1 MRKIAYLF
9 VLISLSSYGQ
19 DAHITIDASRV
30 LNKIPATLYGSC
42 IEDVNHEVYGGLYDQ
57 RLFGES
63 FEEPAPQAGF
73 RGWKLLKGEWRIGGG
88 GIPSGMGP
96 GYKLVRDMPVL
107 KDGQLGADILFRDRG
122 RTAGLL
128 LRVSDEG
135 QGQDN
140 LNGYAVNVTRGQKKV
155 VLGKYLHHWEML
167 AEGEMPF
174 TPADSMRLRVR
185 LEGPRL
191 LVYVNDGA
199 TPVIDHTDRNQPLLS
214 GKVGVRCDNAA
225 VRFEKVE
232 IETGD
237 STIRNVFAP
246 AAVPRVSAGW
256 DAVETN
262 AKGLYNI
269 DTVDAYTGR
278 QSQVMAFDKGSDKGS
293 GRIGIANSGLN
304 HWGISV
310 RQGQQL
316 DGSVFLH
323 GDLPGGPVTVALESA
338 DGRKTYARALLTGVA
353 SSWKKHAF
361 SLTPNATDPH
371 ARFVMYI
378 QNGKLWVDQASL
390 MSSGAAQ
397 FKGLP
402 LRADIASMM
411 VKEGLR
417 FLRYGGTMVNAPA
430 YRWKNM
436 TGSRDTRPPYKGHWY
451 PYSSNGF
458 GIEEFVRFCE
468 AAGFEPAF
476 AINVE
481 ETPEDVARMVEYL
494 TGDASTAGG
503 RQRGAAGHPAPYRLH
518 YIEIGNE
525 EVIWADKLED
535 YEHYCE
541 RFNILY
547 NAIHAK
553 NPSIQLVCS
562 VWWRPASAHMEKV
575 FRAINGKAARWD
587 LHTDADDPAAGTTVD
602 RNLQRMQELFLQ
614 WDPNTTLKCAV
625 FEENGGLHDLQR
637 ALGHA
642 TTLNAIR
649 RHGDFVL
656 TSCPANALQ
665 PYRQN
670 DNDWDQGQIFFT
682 PSRVWGM
689 PPFYAQ
695 QMAAAN
701 HLPLRLADHTEG
713 DLDVTATRSENS
725 SVLVIHIVN
734 TKDRAVKATIA
745 LDHFSRRSTQVEV
758 YTLQGGLKDENTP
771 EDPQKIST
779 VKTVVR
785 LPGDTVSY
793 ICPAR
798 CYSILRFSK

>member
-1 MRKIAYLF
+1 MRKIAFLF
-9 VLISLSSYGQ
+9 VFISLSSYAQ
-19 DAHITIDASRV
+19 ETHITIDAARV

-63 FEEPAPQAGF
+63 FEEPAPHAGF
-73 RGWKLLKGEWRIGGG
+73 RVSACW
-88 GIPSGMGP
+88 
-96 GYKLVRDMPVL
+96 
-107 KDGQLGADILFRDRG
+107 DG
-122 RTAGLL
+122 
-128 LRVSDEG
+128 VE
-135 QGQDN
+135 
-140 LNGYAVNVTRGQKKV
+140 V
-155 VLGKYLHHWEML
+155 
-167 AEGEMPF
+167 
-174 TPADSMRLRVR
+174 
-185 LEGPRL
+185 
-191 LVYVNDGA
+191 
-199 TPVIDHTDRNQPLLS
+199 
-214 GKVGVRCDNAA
+214 NAA
-225 VRFEKVE
+225 GTFAVD
-232 IETGD
+232 TLD
-237 STIRNVFAP
+237 VF
-246 AAVPRVSAGW
+246 
-256 DAVETN
+256 
-262 AKGLYNI
+262 
-269 DTVDAYTGR
+269 TGR
-278 QSQVMAFDKGSDKGS
+278 QSQAMALGTGR

-310 RQGQQL
+310 RQGQRL

-323 GDLPGGPVTVALESA
+323 GDLRRPVTVALESA
-338 DGRKTYARALLTGVA
+338 DGRKTYAVSQLTGIA
-353 SSWKKHAF
+353 SSWKKHPF

-371 ARFVMYI
+371 ARFVLYI
-378 QNGKLWVDQASL
+378 QDGKLWVDQATL

-402 LRADIASMM
+402 LRADIATMM

-458 GIEEFVRFCE
+458 GIEDFVRFCE

-481 ETPEDVARMVEYL
+481 ETPEDVADMVAYL

-503 RQRGAAGHPAPYRLH
+503 RRRAAAGHPAPYKLH

-525 EVIWADKLED
+525 EVIWGDKLED

-553 NPSIQLVCS
+553 NPSIQLVCAA
-562 VWWRPASAHMEKV
+562 WWRPASAHMEKV

-587 LHTDADDPAAGTTVD
+587 LHTDADDPAAGRTVD
-602 RNLQRMQELFLQ
+602 RTLQRMQELFMQ

-665 PYRQN
+665 PYREN
-670 DNDWDQGQIFFT
+670 DNDWDQGQLFFT
-682 PSRVWGM
+682 SSQVWGM

-695 QMAAAN
+695 QMASAN
-701 HLPLRLADHTEG
+701 HQPLRVADHTEG
-713 DLDVTATRSENS
+713 DLDVTATRSEDS
-725 SVLVIHIVN
+725 SVLVIHAVN
-734 TKDRAVKATIA
+734 TTDKAVKATIE
-745 LDHFSRRSTQVEV
+745 LNNFSSRRPDVEV
-758 YTLQGGLKDENTP
+758 YTLQGELKDENTP
-771 EDPQKIST
+771 EDPEKIRT
-779 VKTVVR
+779 VKTIVR
-785 LPGDTVSY
+785 LPGDHLSY
-793 ICPAR
+793 VCPAHSYLIFR
-798 CYSILRFSK
+798 LSK